1 MINKPFEEFSNEIFN
16 KDKNFIEINK
26 KINNKS
32 KMNKSISKCF
42 ILLMICII
50 SIGIV
55 DFNNIKLMDKK
66 NTESENVN
74 INNVINF
81 NSIEK
86 NDTIFIE
93 DINSR
98 K

>member
-42 ILLMICII
+42 ILLMVCII